1 MSFQV
6 PAAGSLL
13 HAELAV
19 SLFHAGA
26 ALIGAVNQLAG
37 AVDIKDGCNEPRGRR
52 GKKKKK
58 EGGNRRKNWEEN
70 SLLNNGWAMK

>member
-1 MSFQV
+1 M
-6 PAAGSLL
+6 
-13 HAELAV
+13 
-19 SLFHAGA
+19 
-26 ALIGAVNQLAG
+26 IGAVNQLAG

-70 SLLNNGWAMK
+70 SILNNGWAMK